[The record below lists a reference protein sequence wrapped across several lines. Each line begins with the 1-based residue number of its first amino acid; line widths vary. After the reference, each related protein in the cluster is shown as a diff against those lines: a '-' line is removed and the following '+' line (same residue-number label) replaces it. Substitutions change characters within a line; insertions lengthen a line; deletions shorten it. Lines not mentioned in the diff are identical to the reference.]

1 MTGISNTP
9 APPADTGRD
18 EERLARAGLAL
29 VCDGADHLM
38 NAILRSAPATEVWK
52 ELHDPTP
59 RTVRHLLAMA
69 GHGLGDDDA
78 IGDTI
83 GGVYDNTVAQNAA
96 AHPTVFQNTAARPA
110 PARGGAHG
118 AIARSGRLP
127 KGAAAMAQHI
137 RGWQDRAAT
146 QPESPL
152 DLAETL
158 TDGGAL
164 RILIPGD
171 EHWPVRV
178 EDLGNSD
185 EFPDPL
191 CLWVRGDPAAL
202 TACDAPLGIVGS
214 REATGYGTRATRE
227 AARAAAERGHVIVSG
242 GAMGI
247 DAVAHAQ
254 TVAAGGR
261 TVAVM
266 AGGLDHVGPV
276 CNLELFHSIVDSGGA
291 LISEVAPQTVPVAWR
306 FLTRNR
312 LIAALSHTVL
322 VTQARYRSGALNT
335 ATHAL
340 RLNRIVAAIPGD
352 VDRPS
357 NAGCNELIYRGKAIL
372 LPAPESIVDLL
383 PDEHRHGAAPA
394 IAQEGGENALFPDS
408 ALDAA
413 GAGGSVAPSG
423 GAHASMAGPAR
434 ARRPEDGPET
444 FDLDDAIVS
453 AIRRLRRTG
462 GSADIASIH
471 QALESGPYPGL
482 AVRRTAI
489 RLGALELAGR
499 LLRNADGTFAVP
511 R

>member
-1 MTGISNTP
+1 MTDISDTP
-9 APPADTGRD
+9 EPSADTGRD

-52 ELHDPTP
+52 ELHDPAP
-59 RTVRHLLAMA
+59 RTVRRLLTLA
-69 GHGLGDDDA
+69 GHGMEDDGA
-78 IGDTI
+78 IGDAC
-83 GGVYDNTVAQNAA
+83 DDAA
-96 AHPTVFQNTAARPA
+96 ARSTAARPA
-110 PARGGAHG
+110 PARGGARG
-118 AIARSGRLP
+118 GIARSGRLP

-137 RGWQDRAAT
+137 RGWQDRAAA
-146 QPESPL
+146 QPASPL

-171 EHWPVRV
+171 GHWPVRV

-383 PDEHRHGAAPA
+383 PDEHHDPADGTAPT

-413 GAGGSVAPSG
+413 GAGGSVAPTD

-444 FDLDDAIVS
+444 FDLDDAIIS

-482 AVRRTAI
+482 AMRRTAI